1 MIEVFERSAV
11 DGIGLVHTD
20 AVHIFRGGLYDAIA
34 CQVAMHA
41 ISLGIVSSK
50 FAVECDVV
58 A

>member
-1 MIEVFERSAV
+1 MIEVFKRSAV

-34 CQVAMHA
+34 YQVAMHA
-41 ISLGIVSSK
+41 IFLGIVSSK
-50 FAVECDVV
+50 FAEECDVV

>member
-1 MIEVFERSAV
+1 MIEVFKRSAV

-20 AVHIFRGGLYDAIA
+20 VVHIFRGGLYDAIA
-34 CQVAMHA
+34 YQVAMHA

-50 FAVECDVV
+50 FAEECDVV